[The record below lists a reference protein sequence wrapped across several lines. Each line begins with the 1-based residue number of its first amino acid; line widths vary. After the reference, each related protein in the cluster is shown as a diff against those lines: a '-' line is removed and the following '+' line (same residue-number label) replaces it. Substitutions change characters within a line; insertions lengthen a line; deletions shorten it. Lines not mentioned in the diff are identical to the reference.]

1 VLAGPAEAT
10 LVGNLL
16 VQALALGEIS
26 SLAEGREVVRRS
38 FEPDTYEPAAGTG
51 WDEARMRFAT
61 LSAETADLEV
71 SA

>member
-1 VLAGPAEAT
+1 
-10 LVGNLL
+10 
-16 VQALALGEIS
+16 
-26 SLAEGREVVRRS
+26 VRRS